1 MIRKNRPLRDNFI
14 LIGSIC
20 TLLVAMIVWASIFKI
35 IQTARAQGQV
45 IAIARTQV
53 IQAAIDGVIQAV
65 LVQEGQIVKKGDI
78 LVRMDDQQVEA
89 GLTESQSK
97 VAALQATLVRLR
109 TEVLDRPLNFPKSL
123 ANYPQFVSN
132 QVELYQRRKEALDA
146 DLASLTK
153 NLQLVNKELTLNQG
167 LLKTGDVGQADI
179 IRL

>member
-78 LVRMDDQQVEA
+78 LVKLLNNEKE
-89 GLTESQSK
+89 TSIP
-97 VAALQATLVRLR
+97 ALKTAVGPYYHWSELR
-109 TEVLDRPLNFPKSL
+109 EYL
-123 ANYPQFVSN
+123 
-132 QVELYQRRKEALDA
+132 E
-146 DLASLTK
+146 
-153 NLQLVNKELTLNQG
+153 G
-167 LLKTGDVGQADI
+167 LL
-179 IRL
+179 

>member
-78 LVRMDDQQVEA
+78 LVRMDDQQVKA

-123 ANYPQFVSN
+123 ANYP
-132 QVELYQRRKEALDA
+132 
-146 DLASLTK
+146 
-153 NLQLVNKELTLNQG
+153 NL
-167 LLKTGDVGQADI
+167 
-179 IRL
+179 